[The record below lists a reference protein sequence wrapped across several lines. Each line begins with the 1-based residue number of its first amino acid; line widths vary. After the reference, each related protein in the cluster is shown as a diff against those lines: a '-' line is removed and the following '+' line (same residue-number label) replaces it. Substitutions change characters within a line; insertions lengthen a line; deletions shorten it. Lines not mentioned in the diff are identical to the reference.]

1 MKKMLNKIKKLFT
14 SKQQQEIAEKIASL
28 EKRITGLEKANLVIL
43 SRLLQLGT
51 IPKNSKITDKSNLVL
66 TSPKDCNEGNT
77 PTYH

>member
-1 MKKMLNKIKKLFT
+1 MKKMLNKIKNLFT